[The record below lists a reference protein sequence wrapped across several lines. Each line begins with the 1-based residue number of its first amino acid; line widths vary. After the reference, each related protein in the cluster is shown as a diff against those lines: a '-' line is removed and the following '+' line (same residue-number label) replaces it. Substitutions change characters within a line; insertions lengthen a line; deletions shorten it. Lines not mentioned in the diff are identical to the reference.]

1 MGPIDQPDW
10 NEYTCAYL
18 DQFAVYNELHDQ
30 RRRRCH
36 GAGGTGCAEG
46 KTGPVAAPKMVGM
59 ALSQRAATGVC
70 AAIVPGGVNGTGGD
84 CAGGVECVGH
94 AFLQRMR

>member
-36 GAGGTGCAEG
+36 GGQGAYVENYGQ
-46 KTGPVAAPKMVGM
+46 AAW
-59 ALSQRAATGVC
+59 AR
-70 AAIVPGGVNGTGGD
+70 
-84 CAGGVECVGH
+84 
-94 AFLQRMR
+94 

>member
-36 GAGGTGCAEG
+36 GGEG
-46 KTGPVAAPKMVGM
+46 A
-59 ALSQRAATGVC
+59 
-70 AAIVPGGVNGTGGD
+70 
-84 CAGGVECVGH
+84 
-94 AFLQRMR
+94 